1 MARSRKRCH
10 TARDQLA
17 SASLL
22 IDLRRFAA
30 KHADVAL
37 SVNLAS
43 KDSALIAVVIL
54 PDAKGPR
61 AKQTPVQRLKSP
73 LGIRVAANPRTPSF
87 RRAKTMACRGKNR
100 GRASR

>member
-1 MARSRKRCH
+1 MARAGKRCH

-43 KDSALIAVVIL
+43 KDFALIVAATL
-54 PDAKGPR
+54 LGAKGTQ
-61 AKQTPVQRLKSP
+61 AK
-73 LGIRVAANPRTPSF
+73 
-87 RRAKTMACRGKNR
+87 
-100 GRASR
+100 

>member
-1 MARSRKRCH
+1 MARAGKRCH

-37 SVNLAS
+37 NANLAS
-43 KDSALIAVVIL
+43 KNIALIAVAIFL
-54 PDAKGPR
+54 GAKGTR
-61 AKQTPVQRLKSP
+61 AK
-73 LGIRVAANPRTPSF
+73 
-87 RRAKTMACRGKNR
+87 
-100 GRASR
+100 